1 VIVSQFFPAIEE
13 HALAEPLV
21 LLHGWGCDSRSW
33 AQLLPQL
40 NQSYDVQVIE
50 LPGFAGSD
58 AKASLEDWLA
68 ALLEVLPERGVYIG
82 WSLGGMLA
90 THIAA
95 RYPMRVSGL
104 VTLASNLCF
113 TDQKAWPCAMPTATF
128 EQFLLAFKESPETT
142 IKRFA
147 GLMAAGDADERALLK
162 RMRGLCKDSWLR
174 VQSTQA
180 QDTQAIAVQ
189 SPAVNSKTA
198 TKAWL
203 IGLELLGQFDNRS
216 AFESLVQPG
225 LHLFSADDALVPAS
239 CCESM
244 APLNARQLCETLEGC
259 GHALHLSQPDLVAE
273 RVLTFLQRVAHQV
286 DKRRVAESFSRAAPA
301 YDSVAAIQRQIGDRL
316 LMGVPSVPAARLLD
330 LGSGTGHFTPQ
341 LAKRCEQ
348 QVSLDLAEGM
358 LRFARQQFPGISTGV
373 CADAEQLPFADNSF
387 HGLFSSLAIQ
397 WCANLP
403 QLFTELKRVMA
414 PGATLNIA
422 TLGPR
427 TLYELRDAWLAVD
440 NYTHVNDFA
449 PLTALKGAIDTAGLA
464 LIDLQEEDIVLRYQQ
479 VRELTYELKTLGAHN
494 MNRGQSSGLTGRQRV
509 KAFREAYEGFRRDEG
524 WLPATYEV
532 FYLTLQA

>member
-1 VIVSQFFPAIEE
+1 VIISRFFPAVEA

-33 AQLLPQL
+33 APLLPLL
-40 NQSYDVQVIE
+40 NQSYDLLVVE
-50 LPGFAGSD
+50 LPGFAGSS
-58 AKASLEDWLA
+58 AEASLEGWLA

-90 THIAA
+90 TRLAA
-95 RYPMRVSGL
+95 RYPERVSGL

-113 TDQKAWPCAMPTATF
+113 TGREAWPCAMPAATF
-128 EQFLLAFKESPETT
+128 EQFLQAFAQAPEIT

-147 GLMAAGDADERALLK
+147 GLMAAGDANERALLK
-162 RMRGLCKDSWLR
+162 RLRGLCKDSWAHAQEAHTQDMR
-174 VQSTQA
+174 TQDIQVQDVSETP
-180 QDTQAIAVQ
+180 IH
-189 SPAVNSKTA
+189 
-198 TKAWL
+198 AWL
-203 IGLELLGQFDNRS
+203 TGLKLLGQVDNRS
-216 AFESLVQPG
+216 AFAALTQPG
-225 LHLFSADDALVPAS
+225 LHLFAAGDALVPAS
-239 CCESM
+239 CCEAM
-244 APLNARQLCETLEGC
+244 ASLNSRQLCETLDGC
-259 GHALHLSQPDLVAE
+259 GHALQLSQPELVGE
-273 RVLTFLQRVAHQV
+273 RILTFLRRAAHQV

-316 LMGVPSVPAARLLD
+316 LMGMPSTKALTLLD
-330 LGSGTGHFTPQ
+330 LGSGTGHFTPL
-341 LAKRCEQ
+341 LAARCEQ

-358 LRFARQQFPGISTGV
+358 LRFARQQHPDVSAGV
-373 CADAEQLPFADNSF
+373 CADAEQLPFADDSF

-403 QLFTELKRVMA
+403 QLFAELKRVMK

-449 PLTALKGAIDTAGLA
+449 PLAALQQALDKAGLT
-464 LIDLQEEDIVLRYQQ
+464 LIDLREEDIVLRYQQ

-494 MNRGQSSGLTGRQRV
+494 MNRGQSSGLTGRQHV

-532 FYLTLQA
+532 FYLTLRA